1 MTNATHTNAGQKDS
15 ATLAERARSVAGGAQ
30 ARMTSATNATM
41 DAAKGHPYAAA
52 GIIAGVAA
60 AVGGA
65 AFAATR
71 RGQPEADKS
80 KTKH

>member
-1 MTNATHTNAGQKDS
+1 MTNATHTNAGQKGS
-15 ATLAERARSVAGGAQ
+15 ATLAERARDAAGGAQ
-30 ARMTSATNATM
+30 ARVTSATTATM

-65 AFAATR
+65 AYAATR
-71 RGQPEADKS
+71 RGQPGTGKG